1 MNLQYLLLFV
11 STVLGQEK
19 YKQSKQLLN
28 GRFSF
33 FWGVEYDRLYFKILA
48 KNSKFL
54 TLSYSYNDVPTDG
67 FIAGLDSQGN
77 GIIKDIHLDFA
88 GRKIIYN
95 IYKKIEIKKIYC

>member
-54 TLSYSYNDVPTDG
+54 ALSYSYNDVPTDG

-77 GIIKDIHLDFA
+77 GVIKDIHLDFA

-95 IYKKIEIKKIYC
+95 IYKNKIKKKYC